1 MITPERWH
9 LYIVDLEP
17 RIGSKPGKQRPCLCI
32 QPTEFCEAGIN
43 SAVVLPL
50 TTQII
55 KEDAFP
61 LRVRVDK
68 GTCGLQKDS
77 DILIDQMLAWDISL
91 FRDDLGIVPEG
102 LQEMV
107 KAAVRDFLDL

>member
-32 QPTEFCEAGIN
+32 QPSEFCEAGIN

-61 LRVRVDK
+61 LRIRVNR
-68 GTCGLQKDS
+68 GICGLQKDS
-77 DILIDQMLAWDISL
+77 DILIDQILAWDISL

-102 LQEMV
+102 LQEIV
-107 KAAVRDFLDL
+107 KSALRDFLDL